1 MLKDPRYAL
10 GTLLLVMMFALAFAI
25 ALGEVKSETSF
36 GLQQLLGSFQT
47 LAGAFAAWAFTQ
59 KEQ

>member
-1 MLKDPRYAL
+1 MKDPRMIL

-25 ALGEVKSETSF
+25 ALGKVEQQTSF

-47 LAGAFAAWAFTQ
+47 LAGAFATWAFTQ
-59 KEQ
+59 KGN